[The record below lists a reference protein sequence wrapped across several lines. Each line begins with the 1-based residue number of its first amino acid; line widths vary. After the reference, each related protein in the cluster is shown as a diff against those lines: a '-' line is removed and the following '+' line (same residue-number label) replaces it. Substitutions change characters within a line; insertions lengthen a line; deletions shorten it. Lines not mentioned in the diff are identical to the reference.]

1 MLLIITL
8 SVLAAGMP
16 VALPF
21 YVSAVLAA
29 VRIPPPM
36 GGR

>member
-8 SVLAAGMP
+8 SVLALGMP

-21 YVSAVLAA
+21 YVSAVKFA
-29 VRIPPPM
+29 VWR
-36 GGR
+36 